1 MSRLSSASSPC
12 TEVAAGCGESAKTLS
27 TTAPCPAAGPA
38 STSIRPSTPTFHR
51 EDAAPA
57 SKTSD
62 TPCSAPSSGVPV
74 TTTRS
79 SPTGSLTTKGQ
90 EILEYISQRLGG
102 DLRGRDGGEEIG
114 WTAAHLAVI
123 KKSPEILALLIGMNI
138 PIDLPQHPY
147 TREETP
153 LALAV
158 EEICEFGY
166 DDNGE
171 DMHEIV
177 CQLMNA
183 GADMFASTCLFGL
196 CIDGILTHF
205 DEAFVLIFIR
215 EFVCEP
221 MEDVTNKNAPM
232 NLLRVLR
239 AFLRSGKHIDAIEQ
253 CLLESIDFDL
263 REAMWDDTNSILVS
277 LAIEKKYFSVF
288 TFLVGMGAKVDSHV
302 LETALYDAAQK
313 TDHES
318 IKFLLEHGVDANRCD
333 HTPLHMLMNYT
344 LEEDNK
350 SSSDSDDSG
359 YSFSDDSDNIF
370 VERPHSCYAFI
381 ECVRLLRHH
390 VSIFDSKWT
399 TRAKSPLYENCAN
412 GCDLCFKYYGHHWE
426 AVERALEP
434 LLPNE
439 LVQNIQTFF
448 DVTPLREK
456 HRIVYDTHIKNDC
469 EEEDY

>member
-1 MSRLSSASSPC
+1 M
-12 TEVAAGCGESAKTLS
+12 ECGDSAKTPS
-27 TTAPCPAAGPA
+27 TTVTCPAAEPA
-38 STSIRPSTPTFHR
+38 STSIRPFTPTSPL

-57 SKTSD
+57 RKTSD
-62 TPCSAPSSGVPV
+62 TKCNVPSPGAPV

-79 SPTGSLTTKGQ
+79 SPAGSLTTKGQ
-90 EILEYISQRLGG
+90 RTLECISQRLGG
-102 DLRGRDGGEEIG
+102 DLRGRVGGGEIG

-123 KKSPEILALLIGMNI
+123 EKSPETLALLIGMNI
-138 PIDLPQHPY
+138 PIDVPLHPY

-158 EEICEFGY
+158 GEICEFGY
-166 DDNGE
+166 DDNSE
-171 DMHEIV
+171 DMHDIV
-177 CQLMNA
+177 YQLMNA
-183 GADMFASTCLFGL
+183 GADMFATTCLFGP

-205 DEAFVLIFIR
+205 DETFALRFIR

-221 MEDVTNKNAPM
+221 MEDATNKNAPM

-239 AFLRSGKHIDAIEQ
+239 AVLRSGKHIDALEQ
-253 CLLESIDFDL
+253 CLLESIDFDP
-263 REAMWDDTNSILVS
+263 REARWDVTNSILVS

-288 TFLVGMGAKVDSHV
+288 TSLVGMGAKVDSYV
-302 LETALYDAAQK
+302 LETALYDAAQN

-333 HTPLHMLMNYT
+333 HTPLHVLMNYT
-344 LEEDNK
+344 LEEGNNYDDDDS

-370 VERPHSCYAFI
+370 VERHHSCYAFT

-390 VSIFDSKWT
+390 VSIFDPKWT

-412 GCDLCFKYYGHHWE
+412 GCDLCFKYYGHHWD

-439 LVQNIQTFF
+439 LVKNIQTFF

-456 HRIVYDTHIKNDC
+456 HRMVYDTHIKHDC